1 MALVNQTIKR
11 NMEAWQDINAEPYIQ
26 VEGITK
32 SYDDVT
38 PVKDISFS
46 VYKGEFFSLLGNVM

>member
-1 MALVNQTIKR
+1 
-11 NMEAWQDINAEPYIQ
+11 MEAWQDINAEPYIQ